1 MGLLLCLGGEW
12 EGGGVRLLCPGE
24 LLRLG
29 DLEGRLLAIGD
40 ERLAGELEI
49 LLFGG
54 GKGEGL

>member
-1 MGLLLCLGGEW
+1 MGLLLCLGGGGEA
-12 EGGGVRLLCPGE
+12 GGVRLLWPGE

-29 DLEGRLLAIGD
+29 DLEGRLLATGG
-40 ERLAGELEI
+40 ERLLGELEI